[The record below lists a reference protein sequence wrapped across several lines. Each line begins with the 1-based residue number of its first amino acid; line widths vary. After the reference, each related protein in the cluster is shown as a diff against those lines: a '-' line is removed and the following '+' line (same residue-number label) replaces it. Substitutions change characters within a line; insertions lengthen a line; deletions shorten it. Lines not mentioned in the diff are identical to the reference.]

1 MCFPFLVLEKL
12 KKKNDKKKKKEEE
25 EEEERDGERY
35 CTKLTSGT
43 LLLIFFPSPKEKGL
57 KIDTLIKQKYIYFF
71 STGD

>member
-1 MCFPFLVLEKL
+1 MCFPFLVLEK
-12 KKKNDKKKKKEEE
+12 KKNDKKKKKE

-57 KIDTLIKQKYIYFF
+57 KIYTLIKQKYIYFF
-71 STGD
+71 STVD

>member
-1 MCFPFLVLEKL
+1 MFSFSGIRKI
-12 KKKNDKKKKKEEE
+12 KKKNDKKKKKE

-71 STGD
+71 STVD